1 MEKAK
6 KYCDDHEA
14 EFVWFC
20 KDVEQ
25 VYIGKRVDDSQK
37 KKEAASFKARKLIG
51 KVDPKRLLENDY
63 HICSSNIMSVL
74 DRNPELTR
82 KD

>member
-1 MEKAK
+1 M
-6 KYCDDHEA
+6 
-14 EFVWFC
+14 
-20 KDVEQ
+20 
-25 VYIGKRVDDSQK
+25 DDSQK